1 MKNLFYLGAFLIS
14 YLTYSQ
20 QLTYKGNG
28 NVVDSNGIKL
38 TPNEVREII
47 SSNQGLLDLY
57 NEGRDK
63 KTFGNI
69 MLIGG
74 ASLIIA
80 DIGIGA
86 TADVKYPTALTYVGA
101 ASLLLSIPI
110 KAGFSK
116 KIRKVV
122 RDHNN
127 RLVYNKTFEI
137 KDFSLITNQNGLGF
151 QITF

>member
-1 MKNLFYLGAFLIS
+1 MKNLFYLSIFLIS
-14 YLTYSQ
+14 SITYSQ
-20 QLTYKGNG
+20 QLVYKGNG
-28 NVVDSNGIKL
+28 NITDSNGIKL
-38 TPNEVREII
+38 SPNEVREII
-47 SSNQGLLDLY
+47 SSNQALLDSY

-63 KTFGNI
+63 KTIGNI

-74 ASLIIA
+74 ASLIVA
-80 DIGIGA
+80 DVAIGA
-86 TADVKYPTALTYVGA
+86 TADVKYPTALTYVGVT
-101 ASLLLSIPI
+101 SLLLSIPI

-137 KDFSLITNQNGLGF
+137 QDFSLITNQNGLGF

>member
-1 MKNLFYLGAFLIS
+1 MKNLFYLSIFLIS
-14 YLTYSQ
+14 SITYSQ
-20 QLTYKGNG
+20 QLVYKGNG
-28 NVVDSNGIKL
+28 NITDSNGIKL
-38 TPNEVREII
+38 SPNEVREII
-47 SSNQGLLDLY
+47 SSNQAFLDLY

-63 KTFGNI
+63 KIIGNI

-74 ASLIIA
+74 ASLIVA
-80 DIGIGA
+80 DLAIGA
-86 TADVKYPTALTYVGA
+86 TADVKYPTALTYVGVT
-101 ASLLLSIPI
+101 SLLLSIPI

-122 RDHNN
+122 RDYNN

-137 KDFSLITNQNGLGF
+137 QDFSLITNQNGLGF